1 MVEIVFSAIDLPIGM
16 LLVGWWVGKG
26 VRILLSY
33 PSTHAPERLHV
44 LAGYS
49 LIVLF
54 PCLSAI
60 AIIGNK

>member
-1 MVEIVFSAIDLPIGM
+1 MGGEGFENSP
-16 LLVGWWVGKG
+16 
-26 VRILLSY
+26 SY